1 MWGES
6 GIGRYLRE
14 VLPRVVAAWPEA
26 RWRWCGFARD
36 AGAWPEGE
44 RVAWELPVYHW
55 REHFKAAPEAW
66 RSAQMRWVPHYNVT
80 VDTGGP
86 LVVTVHDILPLVETQ
101 GARGQL
107 RAWVAKRYFKR
118 VKLRANAVMCPSR
131 FSADGLARMVGVQ
144 PQRIA
149 VTPLG
154 VAAVF
159 AETAESAREKVW
171 LFVGNVKPHKGLAT
185 LLGAMGRSVVAASG
199 RRLVI
204 VGRREGFFTSAP
216 ELADIA
222 DRLGERVQWA
232 GVVSEAE
239 LRTWYGRAEALVLP
253 SRHEG
258 FGLPVLEAMAAG
270 CPVVAAKAGALPEV
284 GGEAAGWF
292 EAGDAD
298 GLAGRL
304 CDVATDADLRAR
316 MSGLGRARAAEFD
329 WERTARLTVDTLRA
343 AWEDAR

>member
-26 RWRWCGFARD
+26 RWRWCGFERD
-36 AGAWPEGE
+36 AEALPEGE
-44 RVAWELPVYHW
+44 RVVWELPVYHW

-66 RSAQMRWVPHYNVT
+66 RSAEIRWVPHYNVSA
-80 VDTGGP
+80 DTCGP
-86 LVVTVHDILPLVETQ
+86 LVVTVHDVLPLVETK

-107 RAWVAKRYFKR
+107 RAWVAGRYFKR
-118 VKLRANAVMCPSR
+118 VRLQADAVMCPSR
-131 FSADGLARMVGVQ
+131 FSADGLARRVGVL
-144 PQRIA
+144 PERIT

-154 VAAVF
+154 VSSVF
-159 AETAESAREKVW
+159 AVAAELVRENVW

-185 LLGAMGRSVVAASG
+185 LLAAMGRSAVAASG

-204 VGRREGFFTSAP
+204 VGRREGFFTAAP
-216 ELADIA
+216 ELADMA

-232 GVVSEAE
+232 GVISEEE
-239 LRTWYGRAEALVLP
+239 LREWYTRAEALVLP

-258 FGLPVLEAMAAG
+258 FGLPLLEAMAAG

-284 GGEAAGWF
+284 GGDAAVWF
-292 EAGDAD
+292 EAGDVG
-298 GLAGRL
+298 GLAEQL
-304 CDVATDADLRAR
+304 CVVAADTNLRAR
-316 MSGLGRARAAEFD
+316 MSAAGRARAAEFD
-329 WERTARLTVDTLRA
+329 WELTARLTVNALRA
-343 AWEDAR
+343 TWEGAR

>member
-36 AGAWPEGE
+36 ADALPEGE
-44 RVAWELPVYHW
+44 RVVWELPVYHW

-66 RSAQMRWVPHYNVT
+66 RSAEMRWVPHYNVSA
-80 VDTGGP
+80 DTCGL

-101 GARGQL
+101 GIRGQL
-107 RAWVAKRYFKR
+107 RAWVAQRYFDR
-118 VKLRANAVMCPSR
+118 VRRNATKVVCPSW

-144 PQRIA
+144 PERIG

-154 VAAVF
+154 VSDVF
-159 AETAESAREKVW
+159 MGGGEQAREKVW

-185 LLGAMGRSVVAASG
+185 LLKALGNQAVAATG
-199 RRLVI
+199 RRVVI
-204 VGRREGFFTSAP
+204 VGRREGFFTAAP
-216 ELADIA
+216 ELGILA

-239 LRTWYGRAEALVLP
+239 LRGWYACAEALVLP
-253 SRHEG
+253 SVHEG

-270 CPVVAAKAGALPEV
+270 CPVIAAAAGALPEV
-284 GGEAAGWF
+284 GGEAAWCF
-292 EAGDAD
+292 QPGDAD
-298 GLAGRL
+298 GLAVKL
-304 CDVATDADLRAR
+304 CELAG
-316 MSGLGRARAAEFD
+316 SPEKRAAMAAAGRERAAGFT
-329 WERTARLTVDTLRA
+329 WERTASLTVAVLRR
-343 AWEDAR
+343 AWEQAI